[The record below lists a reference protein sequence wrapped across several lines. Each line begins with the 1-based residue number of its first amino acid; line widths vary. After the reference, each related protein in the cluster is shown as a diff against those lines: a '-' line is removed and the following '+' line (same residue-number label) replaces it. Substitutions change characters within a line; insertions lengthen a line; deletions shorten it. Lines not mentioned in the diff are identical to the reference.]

1 MNHHSPFF
9 FGRWVVPQDSLV
21 HAAGNRWHIDN
32 DEHTG
37 PVVIFKNG
45 DIPAIGDPVI
55 VYINADT
62 CLRRGWGNHRHRTK
76 MVLRVKLVPEADLR
90 PGQGTLT
97 IVDADPCT
105 DRAYRIAEGWWLKDD
120 AGEPSYKYE
129 PAPFSE
135 DEADLGFY
143 VPLMSNPTPSTWK
156 D

>member
-1 MNHHSPFF
+1 MANRSPFF
-9 FGRWVVPQDSLV
+9 CGRWGVSQASLI
-21 HAAGNRWHIDN
+21 HASGNRWHIDN

-76 MVLRVKLVPEADLR
+76 MILRVRRYVGELR
-90 PGQGTLT
+90 PEQGTLT
-97 IVDADPCT
+97 IVDTDPQI

-120 AGEPSYKYE
+120 AGEPAYKYE
-129 PAPFSE
+129 PRPFSD

-143 VPLMSNPTPSTWK
+143 VPPMADPTTPSWK